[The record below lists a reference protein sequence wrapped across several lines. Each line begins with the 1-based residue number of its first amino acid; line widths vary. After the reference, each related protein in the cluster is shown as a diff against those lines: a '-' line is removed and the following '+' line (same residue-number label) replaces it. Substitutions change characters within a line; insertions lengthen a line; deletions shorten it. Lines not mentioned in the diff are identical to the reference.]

1 MRACKRQHMRYLD
14 WRRLSLIGYLI
25 GGVSI
30 LVGLY
35 MYLYYGTTLI
45 GWIGLT
51 FYSYK
56 NYAIPLII
64 AGLVILIMGY
74 VTEQRGRKKIKGV
87 EKLQPIANR
96 GVCPN
101 CGAKRDL
108 DAQYYNKSRK
118 KDSSP

>member
-1 MRACKRQHMRYLD
+1 MRYLD
-14 WRRLSLIGYLI
+14 WRRLSSLGYLI

-51 FYSYK
+51 FYPYQ

-64 AGLVILIMGY
+64 AGLVILIMGL

-87 EKLQPIANR
+87 ERQQPIANI

-101 CGAKRDL
+101 CGAKRNS

-118 KDSSP
+118 KLVRAS

>member
-1 MRACKRQHMRYLD
+1 
-14 WRRLSLIGYLI
+14 
-25 GGVSI
+25 
-30 LVGLY
+30 

-74 VTEQRGRKKIKGV
+74 VTEQRGKKKIEGV
-87 EKLQPIANR
+87 ERQHLVANR

-101 CGAKRDL
+101 CGAKRDS
-108 DAQYYNKSRK
+108 DT
-118 KDSSP
+118 